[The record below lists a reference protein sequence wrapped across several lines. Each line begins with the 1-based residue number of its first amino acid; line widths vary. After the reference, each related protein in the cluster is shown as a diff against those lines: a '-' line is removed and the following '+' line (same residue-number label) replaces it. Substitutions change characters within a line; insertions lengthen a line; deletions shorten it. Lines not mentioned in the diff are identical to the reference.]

1 MNEIE
6 GILHFL
12 KPAKLQYPPDC
23 YSERSLLE
31 LFVSQTCQYV
41 SDCSLDITD
50 TVTFSQGCI
59 IRLVTLDALQCWGNV
74 VS

>member
-23 YSERSLLE
+23 YSERS
-31 LFVSQTCQYV
+31 QYV
-41 SDCSLDITD
+41 SECSLDITD

>member
-50 TVTFSQGCI
+50 TVTF
-59 IRLVTLDALQCWGNV
+59 R
-74 VS
+74 

>member
-23 YSERSLLE
+23 YSESSLLE
-31 LFVSQTCQYV
+31 LVLSQTCQH
-41 SDCSLDITD
+41 DITD
-50 TVTFSQGCI
+50 TATFSQGCI
-59 IRLVTLDALQCWGNV
+59 IRLVTLDALQCWENV